1 MPSNG
6 KKLWAVVPAAGIGS
20 RTGVDTPKQYREVN
34 GKKIIEHILER
45 LSMHPRIAG
54 IVVAIS
60 SGDRHWDTITLPD
73 NAAVI
78 AVEGG
83 AERHHSVLNAL
94 HRLSQMIAANDWV
107 LVHDAARPCV
117 RQDDIDKLINSVIDH
132 PVGGILG
139 VPVSDTMKRVD
150 ENNQIVETVS
160 RAGLWHAQT
169 PQMFRLAA
177 LTAAIEHA
185 IQTCAPITD
194 EAGAVELQGLTPL
207 MVEGHRDNIK
217 ITEPDDFMR
226 AALYL
231 QQQTSQVDV

>member
-1 MPSNG
+1 MPLNG
-6 KKLWAVVPAAGIGS
+6 KKLWAVVPAAGIGT
-20 RTGVDTPKQYREVN
+20 RTGGETPKQYREVN
-34 GKKIIEHILER
+34 GKKVIEHILER
-45 LSMHPRIAG
+45 LAMHPRIAG

-60 SGDRHWDTITLPD
+60 SGDSHWKTVTLPD
-73 NAAVI
+73 STAVV

-94 HRLSQMIAANDWV
+94 HRLSQMIAADDWV
-107 LVHDAARPCV
+107 LVHDAARPCI
-117 RQDDIDKLINSVIDH
+117 RQDDIDNLINSVIDH

-139 VPVSDTMKRVD
+139 VPVSDTMKRVN
-150 ENNQIVETVS
+150 ETHQIVETVS
-160 RAGLWHAQT
+160 RTGLWHAQT

-185 IQTCAPITD
+185 MQTHAPITD
-194 EAGAVELQGLTPL
+194 EAGAMELQGLTPL

-217 ITEPDDFMR
+217 ITEPDDFMH

-231 QQQTSQVDV
+231 QHQTSRADL